1 MALSSAYFRN
11 IPKQLDFAQA
21 EGSSAIARVFK
32 KTRPKSQSPKKR
44 NKKGLEKKRAGQ
56 ARVPISSMMPQVRA
70 QTMKHL
76 FFFTSRPRSFSNV
89 KKQKYIDVR
98 FSEN

>member
-1 MALSSAYFRN
+1 MALSSAYFRK

-56 ARVPISSMMPQVRA
+56 ARPDFLHDAECVPKQS
-70 QTMKHL
+70 KHL
-76 FFFTSRPRSFSNV
+76 FFTSRPLSFSNV

>member
-11 IPKQLDFAQA
+11 IPKQLDFVQA

-44 NKKGLEKKRAGQ
+44 NKKGLEKKRGGQ
-56 ARVPISSMMPQVRA
+56 ARVPISSMMPSACPNNRNICFFYE
-70 QTMKHL
+70 QTSFL
-76 FFFTSRPRSFSNV
+76 FKR
-89 KKQKYIDVR
+89 QKAEVHR
-98 FSEN
+98 CPL

>member
-32 KTRPKSQSPKKR
+32 KTRAKSQSPKKR
-44 NKKGLEKKRAGQ
+44 NKKGLEKKRGGQ
-56 ARVPISSMMPQVRA
+56 ARIPISSMMPSACPNNRNIC
-70 QTMKHL
+70 
-76 FFFTSRPRSFSNV
+76 FCFTSRPLSFSNV